1 MFDSQP
7 DIDLSDVAQRLQQT
21 LMAPITVHDI
31 YIVPVA
37 HTAFA
42 RYSSMISQPLTVLS
56 GLNRRLDAEMRC
68 AAPTH
73 HSPSA
78 LTQVG
83 DFAAYDRRDKMTGLM
98 RGSDFLHVADTH
110 RSAHPNED
118 RAIVAIDL
126 GRMRVF
132 NEWYGRQAGDT
143 LIAEVG
149 SALQTLQADCGG
161 IAGYWGQDDFV
172 AYLPGDRRTIDT
184 LYERIWRIVA
194 TRDDSVGFLPAFGVC
209 PVGSEEHIN
218 ILLYDHA
225 KAALT
230 RARHDFRDRI
240 KFFEPETYAQRER
253 EDQLLSAFQHALN
266 QGRITFHIQP
276 QYDMETKKIIGGEA
290 LARWKGE
297 DGSFISPG
305 TFVPLLERNGFAV
318 TLDRHIWSLVFAW
331 LSERLAQGL
340 PCVPISVNISQTDL
354 ISVDVAK
361 QLERLAMRYAVPTHY
376 VKAEITESA
385 YADDPKD
392 VTTLASKLRPLGFSV
407 LIDDFGSGSSSLSML
422 QNIDADVI
430 KLDGRFMSVET
441 GQADKGESIVKS
453 VINMSWQIGL
463 PVIVEGVETD
473 KQIAFLHEL
482 GVRYVQGFYYYR
494 PMPINAFEELIA
506 DSASIDPRG
515 ILLQNS
521 SRTLPSQHGAAC

>member
-1 MFDSQP
+1 S
-7 DIDLSDVAQRLQQT
+7 IHSTNASG
-21 LMAPITVHDI
+21 A
-31 YIVPVA
+31 
-37 HTAFA
+37 
-42 RYSSMISQPLTVLS
+42 SS
-56 GLNRRLDAEMRC
+56 
-68 AAPTH
+68 
-73 HSPSA
+73 
-78 LTQVG
+78 
-83 DFAAYDRRDKMTGLM
+83 
-98 RGSDFLHVADTH
+98 
-110 RSAHPNED
+110 
-118 RAIVAIDL
+118 
-126 GRMRVF
+126 
-132 NEWYGRQAGDT
+132 
-143 LIAEVG
+143 
-149 SALQTLQADCGG
+149 
-161 IAGYWGQDDFV
+161 
-172 AYLPGDRRTIDT
+172 
-184 LYERIWRIVA
+184 
-194 TRDDSVGFLPAFGVC
+194 
-209 PVGSEEHIN
+209 
-218 ILLYDHA
+218 
-225 KAALT
+225 
-230 RARHDFRDRI
+230 
-240 KFFEPETYAQRER
+240 QRER

-290 LARWKGE
+290 LARWKDE

-305 TFVPLLERNGFAV
+305 TFVPLLERNGFGV

-392 VTTLASKLRPLGFSV
+392 VTTLASKLRSLGFSV

-521 SRTLPSQHGAAC
+521 SRTLPPQHGAAC

>member
-1 MFDSQP
+1 
-7 DIDLSDVAQRLQQT
+7 
-21 LMAPITVHDI
+21 MAPITVHDI
-31 YIVPVA
+31 DIVPVA
-37 HTAFA
+37 HTTFA
-42 RYSSMISQPLTVLS
+42 RYSSITSQPLTVLS
-56 GLNRRLDAEMRC
+56 SLNRRLDAEIRST
-68 AAPTH
+68 APTH

-83 DFAAYDRRDKMTGLM
+83 SFAAYDRRDKMTGLM
-98 RGSDFLHVADTH
+98 RGNDFLHVADAH

-132 NEWYGRQAGDT
+132 NEWYGLQAGDT

-172 AYLPGDRRTIDT
+172 AYLPGDRGTIDT
-184 LYERIWRIVA
+184 LYERIRGIVA

-209 PVGSEEHIN
+209 PVGSEERIN

-253 EDQLLSAFQHALN
+253 EDHLLSAFQHALN

-276 QYDMETKKIIGGEA
+276 QCDMETKKIIGGEA
-290 LARWKGE
+290 LARWKDE

-385 YADDPKD
+385 YANNPED
-392 VTTLASKLRPLGFSV
+392 VTTLASKLRSLGFSV

-422 QNIDADVI
+422 QKIDADVI
-430 KLDGRFMSVET
+430 KLDGRFMPLET
-441 GQADKGESIVKS
+441 SQADKGESIVKS
-453 VINMSWQIGL
+453 VINMSWQIGM

-521 SRTLPSQHGAAC
+521 GHTLPPQHGAAC